1 MKSNYKIFFYVLGF
15 LIALLIALNIYLLN
29 INKKLQKKVDI
40 TQENYQYLEG
50 YNEII
55 KYDLTT
61 VRDSVR
67 ILEERIRNFEKGR

>member
-15 LIALLIALNIYLLN
+15 LIVLLIALNIYLLN